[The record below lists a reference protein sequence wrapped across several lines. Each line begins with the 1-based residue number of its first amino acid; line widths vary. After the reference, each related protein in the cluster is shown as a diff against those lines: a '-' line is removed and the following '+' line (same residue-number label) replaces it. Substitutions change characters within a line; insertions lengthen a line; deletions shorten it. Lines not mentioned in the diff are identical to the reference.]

1 MRQKNVNALSLL
13 KEVKMLEP
21 RENIVMPHILR
32 RNRKG
37 LGQDQVYPST
47 FYSKEVNS
55 EDNEE
60 KPQQKNKKKTSG
72 PLILQ
77 PPPIVSTQLL
87 KKADKDEEFKAEER
101 YRKDEVIPVPEDEDE
116 FLYEKERSVVDSPD
130 LENLKEDDFTEEVE
144 QLIDKR
150 SHGKREEEEKQ
161 TVLSESSIQ
170 AEKQPEEKE
179 CLLSE
184 DLLPSKRLQAILPV
198 LLIQEEVEIELF
210 NSFTLMRPLSS
221 VSKVEWSVKSFKG
234 CALLPSNKVFL
245 ELILSADV
253 DFVSERDG
261 SLQSLKM
268 FIPVHKTVTIDWK
281 SPPDFSYSHRGE
293 FDFREKNDYLPST
306 HRVWE
311 EKLAQ
316 PITIDLRS
324 FNLIWHDELQKG
336 KEGKTRLGVQGTAKV
351 SIEAVQ
357 KQVVS
362 LVL

>member
-1 MRQKNVNALSLL
+1 
-13 KEVKMLEP
+13 MLEP

-47 FYSKEVNS
+47 FYSKEVNR
-55 EDNEE
+55 EENEE
-60 KPQQKNKKKTSG
+60 KPQQKIQKKTSS
-72 PLILQ
+72 PLILP

-87 KKADKDEEFKAEER
+87 KKADKDEEYKAVER

-116 FLYEKERSVVDSPD
+116 FLYEKERSVVDSPV
-130 LENLKEDDFTEEVE
+130 LENLNEDELPEEVE
-144 QLIDKR
+144 ETIDNSSLDKEEVAEKTVNSD
-150 SHGKREEEEKQ
+150 SHK
-161 TVLSESSIQ
+161 Q

-179 CLLSE
+179 CPLAE
-184 DLLPSKRLQAILPV
+184 DVLPSKRLQALLPV

-221 VSKVEWSVKSFKG
+221 VSKVEWSVKSYKG
-234 CALLPSNKVFL
+234 CVLLPSNKVFL

-253 DFVSERDG
+253 DFVSEKDG

-268 FIPVHKTVTIDWK
+268 FLPLHKTVTVDWK
-281 SPPDFSYSHRGE
+281 YPPDFSCSHRGE
-293 FDFREKNDYLPST
+293 YDFREKNDHLPST

-351 SIEAVQ
+351 SIEGVQ
-357 KQVVS
+357 KQLVS

>member
-1 MRQKNVNALSLL
+1 
-13 KEVKMLEP
+13 MLEP
-21 RENIVMPHILR
+21 RENLVMPHILR

-47 FYSKEVNS
+47 FYSKEVNR

-60 KPQQKNKKKTSG
+60 KPQQENKKKTSG

-77 PPPIVSTQLL
+77 PPPIVSTQLM
-87 KKADKDEEFKAEER
+87 KKADKDEEYKAEER
-101 YRKDEVIPVPEDEDE
+101 YRKEEVIPVPEDDDE
-116 FLYEKERSVVDSPD
+116 FLYEKERSVVEAPV
-130 LENLKEDDFTEEVE
+130 LENPNEDYLTEEVE
-144 QLIDKR
+144 APIENR
-150 SHGKREEEEKQ
+150 SLDKREEEEKQ
-161 TVLSESSIQ
+161 TVLSDSPIP

-179 CLLSE
+179 CLLAE
-184 DLLPSKRLQAILPV
+184 DVLPSKRLQAILPV

-210 NSFTLMRPLSS
+210 NSFTLIRPLSS

-234 CALLPSNKVFL
+234 CALLPANKVFL
-245 ELILSADV
+245 ELILSAEV

-281 SPPDFSYSHRGE
+281 SPPDFSYSNRGE
-293 FDFREKNDYLPST
+293 YDFREKKGHLPST

-324 FNLIWHDELQKG
+324 FHLIWHDELQKG
-336 KEGKTRLGVQGTAKV
+336 KEGKTRLGVQGTAKI

-362 LVL
+362 LVI